1 MPTPD
6 LPLELWLQILS
17 YLPRKALHSMIGVNR
32 MLFELALDEKYEEVR
47 FIADNTEMAK
57 IFRQLEQ

>member
-6 LPLELWLQILS
+6 LPLELWLEILS
-17 YLPRKALHSMIGVNR
+17 YLPRSALHRMIGINR
-32 MLFELALDEKYEEVR
+32 TLFELALDEKYEEIR
-47 FIADNTEMAK
+47 FLADNTEMAK